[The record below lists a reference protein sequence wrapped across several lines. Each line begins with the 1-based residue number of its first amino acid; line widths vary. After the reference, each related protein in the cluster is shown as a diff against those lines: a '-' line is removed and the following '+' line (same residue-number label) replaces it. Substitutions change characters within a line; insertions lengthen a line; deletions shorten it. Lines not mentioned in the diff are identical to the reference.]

1 MHPACHKLIAII
13 FLFTVWNGTA
23 QDSKIGNWFI
33 YFGNQKISKTFNWH
47 NEVQYRNYNLAGDLE
62 QLLLRT
68 GIGAD
73 INASNN
79 VLMGYGFIRSENYIK
94 GTNDKVD
101 VNEHRPFQQYIHK
114 LKFKRLVIQNRIR
127 VEERFIRSDFKLRFR
142 HFLLLNFPVNK
153 PVMEKNA
160 LYLSVYNELFL
171 HPYGNS
177 FDRNRV
183 YAALG
188 WVLSKYIRLEAGM
201 MSQIF
206 QNRHRTQFQ
215 IVMYNNIPFM
225 KQS

>member
-1 MHPACHKLIAII
+1 MHSVRYKFIVII
-13 FLFTVWNGTA
+13 SLFIVCNGTA
-23 QDSKIGNWFI
+23 QDSKIGNWLI

-47 NEVQYRNYNLAGDLE
+47 NEVQYRNYNVVGDLE

-73 INASNN
+73 INISNN

-94 GTNDKVD
+94 GTNDKVE
-101 VNEHRPFQQYIHK
+101 VNEHRPFQQYIHRFK
-114 LKFKRLVIQNRIR
+114 WKRLSVQNRVR
-127 VEERFIRSDFKLRFR
+127 VEERFIGSDFKLRFR

-153 PVMEKNA
+153 PAMEKNA
-160 LYLSVYNELFL
+160 LYLSAYNELFL

-183 YAALG
+183 YGALG
-188 WVLSKYIRLEAGM
+188 WVLSKYIKIEAGM

-206 QNRHRTQFQ
+206 QNRSRTQFQ

>member
-1 MHPACHKLIAII
+1 MSHGRVKILSFTLI
-13 FLFTVWNGTA
+13 FHFCNSYG
-23 QDSKIGNWFI
+23 QNSNIGNWFI

-47 NEVQYRNYNLAGDLE
+47 NEVQYRNYNIAGDLE

-73 INASNN
+73 INTSNN
-79 VLMGYGFIRSENYIK
+79 VLMGYGYIRSENYIK
-94 GTNDKVD
+94 GTNDKVE

-114 LKFKRLVIQNRIR
+114 SKFKRLLIQNRIR
-127 VEERFIRSDFKLRFR
+127 VEERFIGSDFKLRFR
-142 HFLLLNFPVNK
+142 HFLLLNLPINK

-160 LYLSVYNELFL
+160 VYLSAYNELFL
-171 HPYGNS
+171 HPYGNN

-183 YAALG
+183 YGALG
-188 WVLSKYIRLEAGM
+188 WVLNKDIKFEIGL

-206 QNRHRTQFQ
+206 QNSSRTQFQ